1 MKKKAVFLDRDG
13 TINVDVGYPSSFD
26 QIRVYPYAFEAL
38 RKLNEAGFLA
48 VIITNQSGVGRGFFT
63 EDALRDLH
71 DRLLTSF
78 ARRGVRV
85 DAIYYCPHYDPAEPP
100 ERQHSCSCR
109 KPNPEMGQRAA
120 ADLDLDLRASYMIGD
135 KVEDIEFGWNIGA
148 TPVLVRT
155 GFGAAAERLLLDRPL
170 RPAAVADT
178 LLDAVDWILHREKG
192 GP

>member
-13 TINVDVGYPSSFD
+13 TINIDVGYPSSFD
-26 QIRVYPYAFEAL
+26 QVRIYPSAFEAL
-38 RKLNEAGFLA
+38 GKLNEAGFLA
-48 VIITNQSGVGRGFFT
+48 VIVTNQSGVGRGLFT
-63 EDALRDLH
+63 EDALRELH
-71 DRLLTSF
+71 SRLLASF

-85 DAIYYCPHYDPAEPP
+85 DAVYYCPHYDPAERS
-100 ERQHSCSCR
+100 EGQTSCPCR
-109 KPNPEMGQRAA
+109 KPNPEMGLRAA

-155 GFGAAAERLLLDRPL
+155 GFGAAAERLLLDRPV

-178 LLDAVDWILHREKG
+178 LLDAVDWILRREKS